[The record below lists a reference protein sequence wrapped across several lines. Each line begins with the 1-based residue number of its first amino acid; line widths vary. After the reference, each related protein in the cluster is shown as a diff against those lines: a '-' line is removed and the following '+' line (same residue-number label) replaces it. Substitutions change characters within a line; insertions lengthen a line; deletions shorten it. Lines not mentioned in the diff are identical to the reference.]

1 LHLDSGGFGGR
12 AVEAMRCTD
21 CGRYWYSSGARRM
34 LRDDDRCPA
43 CEGPL
48 ELAEIEAADEERDAG
63 GERA

>member
-1 LHLDSGGFGGR
+1 
-12 AVEAMRCTD
+12 
-21 CGRYWYSSGARRM
+21 M